1 MDFIFGPHLP
11 NLSSGFARQSC
22 QGFTEVCELVVL
34 EVSAHDP
41 DNHECFWVQKLNL
54 LIRKKV
60 YRSTVVGSPEI
71 NHLKK
76 NSNFGLP
83 HVT

>member
-41 DNHECFWVQKLNL
+41 DNHECF
-54 LIRKKV
+54 
-60 YRSTVVGSPEI
+60 
-71 NHLKK
+71 
-76 NSNFGLP
+76 
-83 HVT
+83 